1 MKVYSLTGKKLVECT
16 PDELLNSPV
25 GMLVDDEEEMIRLI
39 VTPEAS
45 KKQRELL
52 IQESADFNKNEYAG
66 TYLVSHLENPDIVET
81 FLTDIKEGKD
91 LSAKKEEPSKPKKK
105 SKKGKEK
112 EAEDQQAELES
123 HILKRWDP
131 ELVKKAVNFLD
142 GKPHASLIDIQEH
155 LETSEGEAYWVVQDL
170 VHVGT
175 LPGRWIGYSDGQ
187 WIYQVIA
194 EQPLSKEALKKT
206 KKTTTKASTTKTTPT
221 KKTTKEKEPTKPSS
235 KKK

>member
-1 MKVYSLTGKKLVECT
+1 MKLYSLVGKKLVECT
-16 PDELLNSPV
+16 PDELLNSLV

-39 VTPEAS
+39 VTPEAN

-52 IQESADFNKNEYAG
+52 IQESADFNKHEYAG
-66 TYLVSHLENPDIVET
+66 TYLVSHLENPDIVKT
-81 FLTDIKEGKD
+81 FLSDIKEGKD
-91 LSAKKEEPSKPKKK
+91 LSAKKEDLNKSKKK

-112 EAEDQQAELES
+112 EVEDQQDELES

-155 LETSEGEAYWVVQDL
+155 LETTEGEAYWVTQDL
-170 VHVGT
+170 IHVGT

-187 WIYQVIA
+187 WFYQVIA
-194 EQPLSKEALKKT
+194 EQPLSKEALKKV
-206 KKTTTKASTTKTTPT
+206 KKTTTPKPP
-221 KKTTKEKEPTKPSS
+221 TKEKGSAKPST